1 MKVKEEQIRELE
13 LKVQVR
19 RGQAVH
25 HTRGHLRGPGPCS
38 SVEQHLYTKGR
49 GLNLVLFDTARF

>member
-19 RGQAVH
+19 RGQTVRH
-25 HTRGHLRGPGPCS
+25 MGTCSGPGSRS
-38 SVEQHLYTKGR
+38 SVEQCLYSKGR
-49 GLNLVLFDTARF
+49 GLTCVLFDTARS